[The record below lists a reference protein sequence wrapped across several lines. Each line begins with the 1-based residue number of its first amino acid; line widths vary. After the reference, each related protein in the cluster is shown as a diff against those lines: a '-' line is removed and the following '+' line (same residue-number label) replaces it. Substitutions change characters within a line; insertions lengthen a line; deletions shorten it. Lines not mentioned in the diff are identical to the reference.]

1 MINHASAPMWR
12 NARKSA
18 GPAKCPGKNDTSDYT
33 SDDTSDYCSDLIF
46 PTQTIP
52 RGRDPILSTQRIP
65 RGRDPI
71 LFIQTFRAAGGGDV
85 DENGYFYL
93 GKHVLR
99 FPF

>member
-1 MINHASAPMWR
+1 MINRASVLVCG

-18 GPAKCPGKNDTSDYT
+18 GPAKWPRKKKYCQIDSKNDTLSIRFY
-33 SDDTSDYCSDLIF
+33 L
-46 PTQTIP
+46 
-52 RGRDPILSTQRIP
+52 LSTQRIP

-85 DENGYFYL
+85 DEDAYFYL